1 MKKKFG
7 IQSFEDF
14 WLDSVQ
20 LGLKSIGLYS
30 IILYILCIGC
40 GRSVDPDAVSLCMLM
55 IVVLAFPARLL
66 YCYLT
71 KKRKDKKIVIIRDAQ
86 ILNLEVEQPLIFS
99 IYNRS
104 RGVSNYRLNQDWSDK
119 LKIYSSKFQSQTEV
133 TDIETVT
140 TYQNE
145 IKKYTVKTSD
155 GTTYEIYPIKDFDI
169 TPEQPL

>member
-7 IQSFEDF
+7 IKSFEDY
-14 WLDSVQ
+14 WLDSLQ

-30 IILYILCIGC
+30 MILYVLGIGC
-40 GRSVDPDAVSLCMLM
+40 GKSTDSNTIGICMLL
-55 IVVLAFPARLL
+55 ILILSFPARLIF
-66 YCYLT
+66 CYLT
-71 KKRKDKKIVIIRDAQ
+71 KKRKDKETVIIRDAQ
-86 ILNLEVEQPLIFS
+86 ILSLEIEQPLIFS
-99 IYNRS
+99 IYNHS
-104 RGVSNYRLNQDWSDK
+104 RGISNYRLNQDWSDK

-145 IKKYTVKTSD
+145 IKKYIVKTSD